1 MAEVKKATVKKEE
14 TVKKE
19 AAKKPMAKRT
29 AAKKPAAKREAV
41 KEGFYVQFYGKDL
54 EQIEVTKQAKA
65 AYKAAGN
72 KAAIKSIDVYVKPE
86 ESAAYYV
93 VNGDITGKF
102 EV

>member
-1 MAEVKKATVKKEE
+1 MAEVKKTTVAKKEPVKKA
-14 TVKKE
+14 V
-19 AAKKPMAKRT
+19 
-29 AAKKPAAKREAV
+29 AKKPAVRKPAAKKEAV

-86 ESAAYYV
+86 ENAVYYV

>member
-54 EQIEVTKQAKA
+54 EQSEVIKQAKA

-72 KAAIKSIDVYVKPE
+72 KAAVKSIDVYVKPE
-86 ESAAYYV
+86 ENAVYYV